1 MQIPEQ
7 MLFLTY
13 NVDVDI
19 SEAKDEI
26 KTLKEEVE
34 KLKADNAKK
43 VNGLVKCYFKGGG
56 GKIGRGLDSDTNFNT
71 NTMN

>member
-1 MQIPEQ
+1 MDI
-7 MLFLTY
+7 
-13 NVDVDI
+13 DI

-34 KLKADNAKK
+34 KQKADNAKK

-56 GKIGRGLDSDTNFNT
+56 GKMEGIRFRQKL
-71 NTMN
+71 